1 MTPTNKPEQT
11 PPWDKQPPVIYTAPM
26 PEAAWVA
33 WAPVAIPVTVDV
45 YDDEDPLAEPTKEK
59 RLVPWNLTLR
69 GNDPTEVMDTL
80 AGFVEA
86 NQGVVF
92 ITDKMWYEFKL
103 NPPKQAP
110 VDYASLVSQPI
121 AASPLPVAQA
131 APAGYAPVAQAAPV
145 SLPAAVTG
153 LPAATQMAHPG
164 SDGYGEFHATQIVV
178 NASKDMTKT
187 MFRMAGEQYT
197 QFGIL
202 CWENTLNEAGIA
214 TAAMQ
219 RGTRYDLGGTWKCTY
234 SLKEDGKPNVVVK
247 LERVA

>member
-1 MTPTNKPEQT
+1 MTNKQPEQT
-11 PPWDKQPPVIYTAPM
+11 EPTAPWNDPAVKYDTPL

-86 NQGVVF
+86 NPGVVF
-92 ITDKMWYEFKL
+92 ITDKTWYEFKL
-103 NPPKQAP
+103 NAPKQAP
-110 VDYASLVSQPI
+110 VNYADLVAPGTG
-121 AASPLPVAQA
+121 ASPLPAAQA
-131 APAGYAPVAQAAPV
+131 APQAAPAP
-145 SLPAAVTG
+145 LPPAVAG
-153 LPAATQMAHPG
+153 MPAATQMSQPG

-178 NASKDMTKT
+178 NASRDMTKT
-187 MFRMAGEQYT
+187 LFRLAGEQFT
-197 QFGIL
+197 QFGVM

-234 SLKEDGKPNVVVK
+234 STKDDGKPNVVVR